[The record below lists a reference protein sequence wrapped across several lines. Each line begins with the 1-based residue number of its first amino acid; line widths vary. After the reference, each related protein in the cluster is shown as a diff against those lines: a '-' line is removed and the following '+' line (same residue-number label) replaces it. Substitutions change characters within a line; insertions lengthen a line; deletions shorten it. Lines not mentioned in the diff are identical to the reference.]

1 MGRHPIGIKTGCLI
15 TKIKKRITVIRDKDP
30 LTEKIIGC
38 AYKVHSELG
47 PGFNEGIY
55 HNALKVAF
63 DQDELKYQTEKSY
76 NVSFQGK
83 HVGKLRLDLIVEDKV
98 VIEVKAITGNVPAV
112 FELQVLSYLK
122 ASGYK
127 VGLLMNF
134 GNKSCQVRRL
144 MV

>member
-1 MGRHPIGIKTGCLI
+1 MIK
-15 TKIKKRITVIRDKDP
+15 DKDP

-38 AYKVHSELG
+38 AYKVHNELG

-63 DQDELKYQTEKSY
+63 EENELKYQSEKSF

-83 HVGKLRLDLIVEDKV
+83 HVGRLRLDLIVEDEV
-98 VIEVKAITGNVPAV
+98 VIEVKALAGNVPAV
-112 FELQVLSYLK
+112 FESQVLSYLK

-127 VGLLMNF
+127 VGLIMNF
-134 GNKSCQVRRL
+134 GNKSCKVRRL

>member
-1 MGRHPIGIKTGCLI
+1 MIKDEDAL
-15 TKIKKRITVIRDKDP
+15 TK
-30 LTEKIIGC
+30 KIIAC

-55 HNALKVAF
+55 HNALKVALEEDRLRF
-63 DQDELKYQTEKSY
+63 QTEKSFH
-76 NVSFQGK
+76 VSFQGK
-83 HVGKLRLDLIVEDKV
+83 HVGTLRLDLIIEDKV
-98 VIEVKAITGNVPAV
+98 ILEVKAVTGNIPTV

-127 VGLLMNF
+127 VGLLINF

-144 MV
+144 MI

>member
-1 MGRHPIGIKTGCLI
+1 VAKDR
-15 TKIKKRITVIRDKDP
+15 DP
-30 LTEKIIGC
+30 LTERIIAC

-47 PGFNEGIY
+47 PGFNEAIY
-55 HNALKVAF
+55 HNALKIA
-63 DQDELKYQTEKSY
+63 LKEDGLRFQTERSFY
-76 NVSFQGK
+76 VSFRGE
-83 HVGKLRLDLIVEDKV
+83 HVGRLRLDLIIEDKV
-98 VIEVKAITGNVPAV
+98 IIEVKALTGNIPTV

-127 VGLLMNF
+127 VGLLINF

>member
-1 MGRHPIGIKTGCLI
+1 VIK
-15 TKIKKRITVIRDKDP
+15 DKDP

-38 AYKVHSELG
+38 AYYKVHSELG
-47 PGFNEGIY
+47 PGFTEGIY
-55 HNALKVAF
+55 HNTLKVAF
-63 DQDELKYQTEKSY
+63 DQNELKYQTEKSY
-76 NVSFQGK
+76 NVSFQGRR
-83 HVGKLRLDLIVEDKV
+83 VGRLRLDLIVEDEV
-98 VIEVKAITGNVPAV
+98 VTEVKAVTGNVPAV

>member
-1 MGRHPIGIKTGCLI
+1 MGRRPIGIKTGCLI
-15 TKIKKRITVIRDKDP
+15 TKIKKQITVIKDKDP
-30 LTEKIIGC
+30 LTERIIGC

-63 DQDELKYQTEKSY
+63 DENELKYQTEKSF
-76 NVSFQGK
+76 NISFQGK
-83 HVGKLRLDLIVEDKV
+83 RVGRLRLDLIVEDEV

>member
-1 MGRHPIGIKTGCLI
+1 MIK
-15 TKIKKRITVIRDKDP
+15 DKDP
-30 LTEKIIGC
+30 LTQRIIGC

-63 DQDELKYQTEKSY
+63 DENELKYQTEKSF
-76 NVSFQGK
+76 NISFQDK
-83 HVGKLRLDLIVEDKV
+83 RVGRLRLDLIVEDEV

>member
-1 MGRHPIGIKTGCLI
+1 VIK
-15 TKIKKRITVIRDKDP
+15 DKDP

-38 AYKVHSELG
+38 AYKVHNELG

-63 DQDELKYQTEKSY
+63 EENELKYQSEKSF

-83 HVGKLRLDLIVEDKV
+83 HVGRLRLDLIVEDKV
-98 VIEVKAITGNVPAV
+98 VIEVKALTGNVPAV
-112 FELQVLSYLK
+112 FELQVLSHLK

-127 VGLLMNF
+127 GGLIMNF

>member
-1 MGRHPIGIKTGCLI
+1 MKRQI
-15 TKIKKRITVIRDKDP
+15 TATRDRDP
-30 LTEKIIGC
+30 LTERIIAC

-55 HNALKVAF
+55 HNALKIALEEDGLRF
-63 DQDELKYQTEKSY
+63 QTEKSFH
-76 NVSFQGK
+76 VSFQGK
-83 HVGKLRLDLIVEDKV
+83 HVGRLRLDLIVEDKV
-98 VIEVKAITGNVPAV
+98 IIEVKALTSNISTV

-127 VGLLMNF
+127 VGLLINF

-144 MV
+144 MVRSP